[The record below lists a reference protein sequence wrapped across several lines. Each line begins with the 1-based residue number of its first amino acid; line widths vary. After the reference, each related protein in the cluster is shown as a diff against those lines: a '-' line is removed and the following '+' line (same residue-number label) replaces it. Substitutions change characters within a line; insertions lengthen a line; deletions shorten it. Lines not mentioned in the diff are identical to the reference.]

1 LLVVA
6 ILLLCWIALAPATQ
20 FALLSQLIYPAS
32 LGVALVLLFDK
43 ATRTW
48 GLKPGAESAREWLLG
63 DLLMFLLVLGFLNL
77 RGAPKPEAYSASF
90 WDLLNIVLFFI
101 AFWTIDRTALR
112 GRFLLGYGYLVV
124 APLLLLIWQSVLGVA
139 GPASWWASAW
149 PLVILAAVFFVLEA
163 VTLIASSGERQ
174 TLPAVKDAIFVLA
187 YAVLLIVAVK
197 SV

>member
-1 LLVVA
+1 
-6 ILLLCWIALAPATQ
+6 
-20 FALLSQLIYPAS
+20 
-32 LGVALVLLFDK
+32 
-43 ATRTW
+43 
-48 GLKPGAESAREWLLG
+48 
-63 DLLMFLLVLGFLNL
+63 M
-77 RGAPKPEAYSASF
+77 
-90 WDLLNIVLFFI
+90 
-101 AFWTIDRTALR
+101 
-112 GRFLLGYGYLVV
+112 RFLLGYGYLVV